1 MKINEIYGFAD
12 LVLSRDCAKPRK
24 FDHQKISEKK
34 LADMIFS
41 CLASPFLTFVTMPWA
56 GLRMVRYKRNR
67 ENS

>member
-34 LADMIFS
+34 CQTWF
-41 CLASPFLTFVTMPWA
+41 FLSGKSIPNVCNDAMDGTA
-56 GLRMVRYKRNR
+56 HG
-67 ENS
+67 